1 MPILRITGSSRTGVN
16 YCEVAGVR
24 NYDSNLPK
32 QSVPTTRCGPC
43 LNYGYAYSFSFII
56 DWTLL
61 SINIKPKYQLRE
73 KELEVFR
80 TIGFLSDKVHT
91 VY

>member
-1 MPILRITGSSRTGVN
+1 MLEPEDGKLKLVQ
-16 YCEVAGVR
+16 Y
-24 NYDSNLPK
+24 L
-32 QSVPTTRCGPC
+32 
-43 LNYGYAYSFSFII
+43 
-56 DWTLL
+56 
-61 SINIKPKYQLRE
+61 NIKPKYQLCE